1 MSSQISTTFIA
12 GGTKS
17 LGERNASKIWDGDA
31 TSWYEHDGWEPTNRS
46 HKWSVAQLDI
56 HTNITQF
63 VVTPRGNGVV
73 ELNGYRLYGSNNI
86 GELQSGSVDLVDL
99 SLWTELTT
107 IHGITGNTKAIGG
120 PYEVLTGR
128 NDVHFGE
135 SVVIPVAHN
144 GSFKYVMIY
153 APGAD
158 TEQGN
163 GDILAVE
170 VFGQEKKICGAP
182 QETSQPKVQE
192 DRTVENVFIE
202 MNAQMHAKVKVCCE
216 KFINKIEAQSET
228 HKQECINQLK
238 NLQLK
243 INNGLVDFE
252 SAFETEYTTLRE
264 FTLLKRKEH
273 LAHTTKVQETFE
285 ADIQSKMS
293 IAIEAMKK
301 RIEKF
306 QDLLKED

>member
-1 MSSQISTTFIA
+1 MSSQIATTFIA

-31 TSWYEHDGWEPTNRS
+31 TSWYKHDGWEPTNRS

-56 HTNITQF
+56 HANITQF
-63 VVTPRGNGVV
+63 VVTPRGNSVV
-73 ELNGYRLYGSNNI
+73 ELNGYSLYGSNNI
-86 GELQSGSVDLVDL
+86 GELQSGSVDQVDL

-107 IHGITGNTKAIGG
+107 IHGITGKTNAIGG

-135 SVVIPVAHN
+135 SVVIPVVHN
-144 GSFKYVMIY
+144 GSFQYVMIY
-153 APGAD
+153 APGAN

-163 GDILAVE
+163 GDVLAVE
-170 VFGQEKKICGAP
+170 VFGQEKTRVAP
-182 QETSQPKVQE
+182 QPEVQE

-202 MNAQMHAKVKVCCE
+202 MNALMHAKVKVCCE
-216 KFINKIEAQSET
+216 QLINKIDAQNET
-228 HKQECINQLK
+228 HKQACINQMK
-238 NLQLK
+238 HIQRK
-243 INNGLVDFE
+243 IDNGLAEFE

-264 FTLLKRKEH
+264 FTRVKRKEH
-273 LAHTTKVQETFE
+273 REHTTKVEEAFE
-285 ADIQSKMS
+285 ADTQSKMS
-293 IAIEAMKK
+293 IATEAMKK

-306 QDLLKED
+306 QDLLKEENS